1 MGRKKL
7 LAVLIVALTSAP
19 ALADARLSKDLK
31 KELQGYV
38 DTNVKVDDAE
48 AKQAALLTQ
57 GRIGGRASRKA
68 IEEHKEAKDKRVKI
82 AASMGLMMAGDR
94 RADNEL
100 VDQLKDDSQL
110 YLTLSEIVT
119 VLPDKQEAKLLA
131 RVIKKADDNRK
142 RDVMR
147 YAAQQHGE
155 LYEELLGDYLTDRDD
170 KERAAAVEAA
180 LFTTR
185 DEAADYAQKMVDSR
199 RKAIRADGVKLAIGL
214 TNRPGGSKK
223 AVAALEDAL
232 GDRED
237 AIADKAARHLVTLGN
252 KKGVAH
258 IVEKLGKAKEDDQ
271 KKELAEFLLQHDASV
286 SEKAAKP
293 LMESENKDL
302 KALGWQLAATG
313 AGDEMVEKAKELFS
327 STKYDE
333 RLIGIKALA
342 RTGNKSAIS
351 TLGRALFDGDKRIR
365 LYGAKGLGRTG
376 DAEAL
381 NFLKKAIGGER
392 DREVKIAVI
401 EAVSRID
408 DKNSLNLLRF
418 QTTARDPQ
426 VKLAVVQGI
435 RRLGQDGGVKALKV
449 VQQDRNLDVKWQAF
463 LTALELEPKQGLS
476 QMKKALRK
484 PPTGFMS
491 DIEKL
496 DADTRD
502 KVVEYLLIN
511 GDTNTRAA
519 AMSTARRIGEPM
531 FDIYRK
537 VVVDSDAPDNVRRMA
552 VVALS
557 EKRDPKD
564 KSLFEKLVRKSDNK
578 AIQHI
583 AAWTLT
589 EYATEDLEATFR
601 GLLGHKDPAIKS
613 IAAYGLAAVND

>member
-31 KELQGYV
+31 EELQGYV
-38 DTNVKVDDAE
+38 DTNVKVDDAQ

-57 GRIGGRASRKA
+57 GRIGGRAAKKA
-68 IEEHKEAKDKRVKI
+68 IEEHEEAKDKRVKV
-82 AASMGLMMAGDR
+82 AASMSLMLAGDR

-100 VDQLKDDSQL
+100 VDQLKDDAKL
-110 YLTLSEIVT
+110 YMTLRDIVT
-119 VLPDKQEAKLLA
+119 VLPDKQEAKLLQ
-131 RVIKKADDNRK
+131 RVIKNAEHNRK

-147 YAAQQHGE
+147 YGAQQYGE
-155 LYEELLGDYLTDRDD
+155 LYEELVGDYLTDRDD

-180 LFTTR
+180 LFTAR
-185 DEAADYAQKMVDSR
+185 DEAADYAKKMVDSR

-214 TNRPGGSKK
+214 TMRPGGSKT
-223 AVAALEDAL
+223 AVAALEEAVD
-232 GDRED
+232 DRDD

-258 IVEKLGKAKEDDQ
+258 LVEQLGDAKEDDK
-271 KKELAEFLLQHDASV
+271 KKELAQFLLEHDAGV

-293 LMESENKDL
+293 LIESKDKEL
-302 KALGWQLAATG
+302 QALGWQLAAVDG
-313 AGDEMVEKAKELFS
+313 SDEMVGKLKEMFA

-333 RLIGIKALA
+333 RLIGIKGLA
-342 RTGNKSAIS
+342 RTGNKNAIG

-365 LYGAKGLGRTG
+365 ILGAQGLGRTG
-376 DAEAL
+376 DKGAL
-381 NFLKKAIGGER
+381 TFLKKAISGER

-401 EAVSRID
+401 DAVSKID
-408 DKNSLNLLRF
+408 DKSSLNLLRF
-418 QTTARDPQ
+418 QTTTRDPE
-426 VKLAVVQGI
+426 VKLAVVSGI
-435 RRLGQDGGVKALKV
+435 RRLGHDGSVKALKV

-463 LTALELEPKQGLS
+463 LTALELEPKQGLA
-476 QMKKALRK
+476 QMKQALRN

-491 DIEKL
+491 DIEQL

-502 KVVEYLLIN
+502 KVIAYLLVN
-511 GDTNTRAA
+511 GDSDARDAA
-519 AMSTARRIGEPM
+519 LSSARRIGDSA

-537 VVVDSDAPDNVRRMA
+537 VVDSKAPEDVRLTA
-552 VVALS
+552 AQALS
-557 EKRDPKD
+557 EKRDAKD
-564 KSLFEKLVRKSDNK
+564 KTLFEKLVRKSDTED
-578 AIQHI
+578 IQRT

-601 GLLGHKDPAIKS
+601 GLLSHKDAAIKS